1 MEAVQAPSP
10 LPGSARG
17 MRAPPKL
24 DCRPV
29 SDILTP
35 VNVMRSQAQE
45 EMVHVLLTNRDVA
58 EILEALRKTKN
69 ETARRLRA
77 ELKKVK

>member
-1 MEAVQAPSP
+1 
-10 LPGSARG
+10 
-17 MRAPPKL
+17 
-24 DCRPV
+24 
-29 SDILTP
+29 
-35 VNVMRSQAQE
+35 
-45 EMVHVLLTNRDVA
+45 MVHVLLTNRDVA